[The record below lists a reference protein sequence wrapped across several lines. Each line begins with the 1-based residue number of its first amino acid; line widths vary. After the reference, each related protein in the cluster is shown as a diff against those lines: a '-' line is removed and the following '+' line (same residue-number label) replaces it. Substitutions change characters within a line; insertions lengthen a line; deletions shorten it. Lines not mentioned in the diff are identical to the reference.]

1 MNHYEYSCEK
11 YRNQLIKLI
20 KPKLNGLRVLNNN
33 DLLLNIFSYFK
44 SGWYVK
50 DSGYR
55 FHTKICIYKDIFS
68 KHVNVHQVTDRIQ
81 NPYRDK
87 GVCKKAGNCSIYV
100 GPVISWYKTIHN
112 TRRFKY
118 K

>member
-1 MNHYEYSCEK
+1 MNHYEKSCEK
-11 YRNQLIKLI
+11 YRNQLIKFI
-20 KPKLNGLRVLNNN
+20 KPKQNGLRVLNNN